1 LAPDR
6 EWDISESEA
15 DRESASDSRESA
27 ADTEERDGST
37 GTPAERDGAEPAGTD
52 PGAASPDGAPAQPH
66 PASENDIRT
75 GSADEAPGPA
85 DGEEDAALVQKRTK
99 RARRKELLDLIQ
111 RKNTMLMELNKE
123 LVKTK
128 QDLVAKEDRL
138 LRMAAEFENYRKRT
152 RREWELLQKNA
163 NADLIKEIIW
173 GIDNFDRAFASLG
186 GAEDHIQEGIRL
198 IHAGLMDILKKA
210 GLMEIEAQDRKFDA
224 QYHEAVGEI
233 ESDIEEGHVAQVIQR
248 GYTLH
253 NQVLRPARVL
263 VSKKRG

>member
-1 LAPDR
+1 LGTGR
-6 EWDISESEA
+6 EWDISENEA
-15 DRESASDSRESA
+15 DGEPAPDSRKSDANA
-27 ADTEERDGST
+27 AERDGSN
-37 GTPAERDGAEPAGTD
+37 GTPGERGGAETAGD
-52 PGAASPDGAPAQPH
+52 DQDAAPA
-66 PASENDIRT
+66 E
-75 GSADEAPGPA
+75 GSPA
-85 DGEEDAALVQKRTK
+85 DSEEDAELSQKRTK

-111 RKNTMLMELNKE
+111 RKNAMLLELDKE
-123 LVKTK
+123 LKKTK

-152 RREWELLQKNA
+152 QREWELLQKNA

-173 GIDNFDRAFASLG
+173 GIDNFDRAFANLG

-210 GLMEIEAQDRKFDA
+210 GLMEIEAQNQKFDA
-224 QYHEAVGEI
+224 RYHEAVGEI
-233 ESDIEEGHVAQVIQR
+233 ESDIEEGHVAQVMQR